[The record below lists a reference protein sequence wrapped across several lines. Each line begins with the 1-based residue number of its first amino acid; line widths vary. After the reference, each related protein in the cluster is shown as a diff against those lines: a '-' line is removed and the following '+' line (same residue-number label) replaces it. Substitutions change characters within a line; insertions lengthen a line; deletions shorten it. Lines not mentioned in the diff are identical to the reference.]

1 MSDYFS
7 DPAHPV
13 ARKQHRCD
21 GCWWIIPEGEKH
33 VMQSGFYD
41 GAAFRCRYHQEC
53 WDELCKL
60 GPNFEGVPG
69 DIDPPERLRANTT
82 GERIC
87 EPSAGSKYAPTDG
100 SASRGETT

>member
-21 GCWWIIPEGEKH
+21 GCWWIIPAGEKH

-41 GAAFRCRYHQEC
+41 GEAFRCRYHQEC

-60 GPNFEGVPG
+60 GPNFEGAPG
-69 DIDPPERLRANTT
+69 DIDPPARLRANAQPVRATT
-82 GERIC
+82 THEAVVGGMIER
-87 EPSAGSKYAPTDG
+87 K
-100 SASRGETT
+100 